1 MFWPTDSLMDRRA
14 FLSSSLSLAAA
25 LGLGANATPVAAQG
39 EAQPPQPAAGVAFSY
54 GWLKDEARRLASAP
68 RVAPKTPVPARFAEI
83 GYDQYRDIRWKRDQL
98 IWRDEKRG
106 YRLEPLASGSVYRTP
121 VEIHLVDDGI
131 ALPIPFDRDRFDWGT
146 TVTPPE
152 DGVVLPFSGL
162 KLRRQ
167 RDADRWPEFAVF
179 QGASYFKSIARD
191 QIYGLTARGL
201 AISTAE
207 PDGEEFP
214 YFSRFYVEKPEENA
228 QTVRLYALLDS
239 KTVTGAYR
247 FAVRSGDETTIDVE
261 LTLFP
266 REDLAHIGLG
276 ALNSMFLYGS
286 IGRTRSDDI
295 RPAVHL
301 SDGLAVT
308 TGQGERLWRPLANPR
323 TLQISVFGDE
333 NPHGFGLA
341 QRSRAFADYQDLERR
356 WDLCP
361 SAWVEPV
368 GDWGKG
374 SVVLVE
380 IPSDAE
386 IHENITAYWRPRAKI
401 PAGQEF
407 SAAYRLHWTASG
419 LAPSEIGRV
428 AASLEGQ
435 GGEAAWRRYAVD
447 FVGPMPPVAAVK
459 LVATASAGRIVS
471 PVLRPNPATGG
482 YRVTFDLDPKNA
494 PLVELRVQ
502 LTDGQK
508 PISET
513 WLYRWVAA

>member
-1 MFWPTDSLMDRRA
+1 MDRRA

-25 LGLGANATPVAAQG
+25 LGLGANVTPAAAQG
-39 EAQPPQPAAGVAFSY
+39 QAPASQAPAGVPFSFA
-54 GWLKDEARRLASAP
+54 WLKDEARRLAGAP
-68 RVAPKTPVPARFAEI
+68 RQAPRTPVPARFADI
-83 GYDQYRDIRWKRDQL
+83 SHDQYRDIRWKPDL
-98 IWRDEKRG
+98 MIWRDEKRG
-106 YRLEPLASGSVYRTP
+106 FRLEPLPAGFVYRTP
-121 VEIHLVDDGI
+121 VEIHLVEEGQ
-131 ALPIPFDRDRFDWGT
+131 ALPIPFDRDRFDWGSN
-146 TVTPPE
+146 VTPPE

-162 KLRRQ
+162 KLRRP
-167 RDADRWPEFAVF
+167 RDADRWQEFAVF
-179 QGASYFKSIARD
+179 QGATYFKAIARD
-191 QIYGLTARGL
+191 QVYGLTARGL
-201 AISTAE
+201 AINTAE

-239 KTVTGAYR
+239 KMVTGAYR
-247 FAVRSGDETTIDVE
+247 FTIRSGDETTIDVE

-266 REDLAHIGLG
+266 REDLGHIGLG
-276 ALNSMFLYGS
+276 ALNSMFFYGP
-286 IGRTRSDDI
+286 IGRSRNDDI

-301 SDGLAVT
+301 SDGLAVV
-308 TGQGERLWRPLANPR
+308 TGLGERLWRPLANPR
-323 TLQISVFGDE
+323 TLQISAFGDE

-341 QRSRAFADYQDLERR
+341 QRARSFTEFQDLERR

-380 IPSDAE
+380 IPSDSE
-386 IHENITAYWRPRAKI
+386 IHENITAYWRPKAKI

-407 SAAYRLHWTASG
+407 SAAYRLRWTGAG
-419 LAPSEIGRV
+419 LAPNDMGRV
-428 AASLEGQ
+428 AESREGQ
-435 GGEAAWRRYAVD
+435 GAEGPWRRYAID
-447 FVGPMPPVAAVK
+447 FVGPMPPVGAVK
-459 LVATASAGRIVS
+459 LVASASAGRIVS

-494 PLVELRVQ
+494 QMSELRVQ

>member
-1 MFWPTDSLMDRRA
+1 MDRRA
-14 FLSSSLSLAAA
+14 FLSSSLSLAAT
-25 LGLGANATPVAAQG
+25 LGLGVGASPVAAQSD
-39 EAQPPQPAAGVAFSY
+39 AQPQRAATGVPFSF
-54 GWLKDEARRLASAP
+54 GWLKDEARRLASTA
-68 RVAPKTPVPARFAEI
+68 RVVPKPPVPQRFADLTQ
-83 GYDQYRDIRWKRDQL
+83 DQYRDIRWKRDL
-98 IWRDEKRG
+98 WIWRDEKRG
-106 YRLEPLASGSVYRTP
+106 YRLEPLPSGFVYRAP
-121 VEIHLVDDGI
+121 VELHLVEDGV
-131 ALPIPFDRDRFDWGT
+131 ALPIPFDRDRFDWGAN
-146 TVTPPE
+146 VAPPE

-162 KLRRQ
+162 KLRRP
-167 RDADRWPEFAVF
+167 RDPDRWPEFAVF
-179 QGASYFKSIARD
+179 QGATYFKSIARD
-191 QIYGLTARGL
+191 QVYGLTARGL
-201 AISTAE
+201 AINTAE

-214 YFSRFYVEKPEENA
+214 YFSRFYIEKPEETA

-239 KTVTGAYR
+239 KMVTGAYR
-247 FAVRSGDETTIDVE
+247 FTVRSGDETTIDVE

-266 REDLAHIGLG
+266 REDLAHVGLG

-301 SDGLAVT
+301 SDGLAVM
-308 TGQGERLWRPLANPR
+308 TGLGERLWRPLANPR

-341 QRSRAFADYQDLERR
+341 QRSRDFADYQDLERR

-380 IPSDAE
+380 IPSDSE
-386 IHENITAYWRPRAKI
+386 IHENITAYWRPKTRI
-401 PAGQEF
+401 PAGQEY
-407 SAAYRLHWTASG
+407 SAAYRLRWTGAG
-419 LAPSEIGRV
+419 LAPSDIGRV

-435 GGEAAWRRYAVD
+435 GGEATWRRYAID
-447 FVGPMPPVAAVK
+447 FTGPMPPVAGVK
-459 LVATASAGRIVS
+459 VVATASAGRIVS
-471 PVLRPNPATGG
+471 PILRPNPATGG

-494 PLVELRVQ
+494 PLSELRVQ

-508 PISET
+508 PVSET